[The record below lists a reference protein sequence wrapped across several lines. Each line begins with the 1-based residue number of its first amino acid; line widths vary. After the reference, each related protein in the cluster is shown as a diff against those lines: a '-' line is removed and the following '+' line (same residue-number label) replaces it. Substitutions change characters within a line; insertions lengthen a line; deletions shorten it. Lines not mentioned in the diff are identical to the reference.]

1 MFRYSHILFKFQFR
15 ADIDDKNVQVFTHT
29 LQVFVQVL
37 GFSITARDPRI
48 IVELLRVITE
58 EIEKRV
64 DMYCELVLND
74 PFLKQITEELLK
86 EGGGSDAK
94 V

>member
-1 MFRYSHILFKFQFR
+1 
-15 ADIDDKNVQVFTHT
+15 
-29 LQVFVQVL
+29 
-37 GFSITARDPRI
+37 
-48 IVELLRVITE
+48 VITE